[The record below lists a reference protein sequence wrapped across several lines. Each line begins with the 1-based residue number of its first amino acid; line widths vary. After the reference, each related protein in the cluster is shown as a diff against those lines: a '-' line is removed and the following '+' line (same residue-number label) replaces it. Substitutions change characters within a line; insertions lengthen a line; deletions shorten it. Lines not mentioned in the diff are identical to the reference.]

1 MQLAILS
8 RTSYEKKTAEEENT
22 VATANAVAS
31 TLLPEDLIEQLYE
44 QGVTDG
50 LPVVP
55 PTRDRVER
63 MLAGAPDRTR
73 DELLGMIGP
82 CYGEATVEKV
92 AINAVMAGCRPEYL
106 PVVLAGVEGLCD
118 ERLCAHGLNVTLF
131 SAAPWAII
139 NGPVRLQIGLNSG
152 HNALGHGFR
161 ANATIGRALR
171 LAIMNIGGARPHE
184 LTKATM
190 GQPGQYSAVIA
201 ENEEES
207 PWEPFHVERGFREDD
222 SAITLFA
229 GGSPQQIS
237 DFQSR
242 SAEQLASSIGFT
254 MGGGLWNFKN
264 FPLFGDT
271 VLVLSPEHAQTIAAD
286 GWSRKDVRQF
296 LYDTVKKSLDEL
308 KPGKDSGEGFGSA
321 LLRGA
326 ETSGFLVDG
335 YVRKFRS
342 PESILV
348 VVAGGTAGRFSVA
361 IPGWVADDLGSTPV
375 TKQIHVSE

>member
-1 MQLAILS
+1 M
-8 RTSYEKKTAEEENT
+8 
-22 VATANAVAS
+22 ATANAVAS
-31 TLLPEDLIEQLYE
+31 TLPPEDLIEQLYE

-55 PTRDRVER
+55 PTRARVER
-63 MLAGAPDRTR
+63 MLAGAPDRSR
-73 DELLGMIGP
+73 DELLGVLGP

-92 AINAVMAGCRPEYL
+92 AINAVMAGCRPEYF
-106 PVVLAGVEGLCD
+106 PVVVAGVEGLCD

-139 NGPVRLQIGLNSG
+139 NGPVRLHIGLNSG

-171 LAIMNIGGARPHE
+171 LVIMNIGGARPHE

-207 PWEPFHVERGFREDD
+207 PWEPFHVERGFHEDD

-242 SAEQLASSIGFT
+242 SAEQLLSSIGFT

-271 VLVLSPEHAQTIAAD
+271 VLVLSPEHAQAIAAD

-296 LYDTVKKSLDEL
+296 LYETVKKSLDEL
-308 KPGKDSGEGFGSA
+308 KPGKDSGEGFGA
-321 LLRGA
+321 NLLRGA
-326 ETSGFLVDG
+326 ENSGFLVDG

-375 TKQIHVSE
+375 TKQIRVSE

>member
-1 MQLAILS
+1 M
-8 RTSYEKKTAEEENT
+8 
-22 VATANAVAS
+22 ATASAAVHTIPA
-31 TLLPEDLIEQLYE
+31 EDLIEQLYE

-63 MLAGAPDRTR
+63 MLVGAPGRVR
-73 DELLGMIGP
+73 DELIGTIGP
-82 CYGEATVEKV
+82 QYGEATVEKV
-92 AINAVMAGCRPEYL
+92 AINAVMAGCKPEYL

-139 NGPVRLQIGLNSG
+139 NGPVRLQIGLNGG

-171 LAIMNIGGARPHE
+171 LVIMNIGGARPHE

-190 GQPGQYSAVIA
+190 GNPGQYTAVIA

-207 PWEPFHVERGFREDD
+207 PWEPFHTERGFSADD

-242 SAEQLASSIGFT
+242 SAEQLLWSIGRT
-254 MGGGLWNFKN
+254 MGGGLWNYKN
-264 FPLFGDT
+264 YPLFGDT
-271 VLVLSPEHAQTIAAD
+271 ILVLGPEHAQTIAAD
-286 GWSRKDVRQF
+286 GLSQKDVRQF
-296 LYDTVKKSLDEL
+296 LYDHVTLSLDDL
-308 KPGKDSGEGFGSA
+308 KPGKEGGEGFGTA
-321 LLRGA
+321 LLKMGGDK
-326 ETSGFLVDG
+326 GFVVGDR
-335 YVRKFRS
+335 VRKFRS
-342 PESILV
+342 PDSIFV

-375 TKQIHVSE
+375 TKRIQVD

>member
-1 MQLAILS
+1 M
-8 RTSYEKKTAEEENT
+8 
-22 VATANAVAS
+22 ATASAA
-31 TLLPEDLIEQLYE
+31 THTAPADDPIEQLYE

-50 LPVVP
+50 FPAVP
-55 PTRDRVER
+55 PTRERVER
-63 MLAGAPDRTR
+63 MRAGAPDRPG
-73 DELLGMIGP
+73 DELIGTIGP

-92 AINAVMAGCRPEYL
+92 AINAVMAGCKPEYF
-106 PVVLAGVEGLCD
+106 PVVLAGVEALCD

-139 NGPVRLQIGLNSG
+139 NGPVRLRVGLNCG

-171 LAIMNIGGARPHE
+171 LVIMNVGGARPHE

-190 GQPGQYSAVIA
+190 GQPGQYSAVVA

-207 PWEPFHVERGFREDD
+207 PWEPFHVERGFGEDE
-222 SAITLFA
+222 STITLFA

-242 SAEQLASSIGFT
+242 SAEQLLASIGFT
-254 MGGGLWNFKN
+254 MGGGLWNYKN
-264 FPLFGDT
+264 YPLFGDT
-271 VLVLSPEHAQTIAAD
+271 ILVLSPEHAHTIAAD

-296 LYDTVKKSLDEL
+296 LYETVKKSVDDL
-308 KPGKDSGEGFGSA
+308 KPGKGGGEGFGA
-321 LLRGA
+321 NLLRAA
-326 ETSGFLVDG
+326 EKGGFVADG
-335 YVRKFRS
+335 CVRKFRS
-342 PESILV
+342 PDSLLL

-375 TKQIHVSE
+375 TKRIQASS

>member
-1 MQLAILS
+1 MA
-8 RTSYEKKTAEEENT
+8 T
-22 VATANAVAS
+22 VRATI
-31 TLLPEDLIEQLYE
+31 PDPIEQLYE

-55 PTRDRVER
+55 PTRDRVEQ
-63 MLAGAPDRTR
+63 MLTGAPGRSR
-73 DELLGMIGP
+73 DELLGTIGP

-92 AINAVMAGCRPEYL
+92 AINAVMAGCKPEYL
-106 PVVLAGVEGLCD
+106 PVVLAGVEALCD
-118 ERLCAHGLNVTLF
+118 ERLCTHGLSVTLF

-139 NGPVRLQIGLNSG
+139 NGPVRLQVGLNCG

-190 GQPGQYSAVIA
+190 GQPGQYSAIIA

-207 PWEPFHVERGFREDD
+207 PWPPFHTERGFTEDD

-242 SAEQLASSIGFT
+242 SAEQLLWSIGRT
-254 MGGGLWNFKN
+254 MGGGLWNYKN
-264 FPLFGDT
+264 YPLFGDT
-271 VLVLSPEHAQTIAAD
+271 ILVLSPEHAQTIAAD
-286 GWSRKDVRQF
+286 GFSQKDVRQF
-296 LYDTVKKSLDEL
+296 LYDKVTLSLDDL
-308 KPGKDSGEGFGSA
+308 APGKEGGEGFGSG
-321 LLRGA
+321 LLRAFGDK
-326 ETSGFLVDG
+326 GLVVGDR
-335 YVRKFRS
+335 VRKFRS
-342 PESILV
+342 PDSLFV

-375 TKQIHVSE
+375 TKRIDID

>member
-1 MQLAILS
+1 
-8 RTSYEKKTAEEENT
+8 
-22 VATANAVAS
+22 VATVNS
-31 TLLPEDLIEQLYE
+31 TTRTPSSDDLIEQLYE

-50 LPVVP
+50 FPVVP
-55 PTRDRVER
+55 PTRERVER
-63 MLAGAPDRTR
+63 MLAGAPGRER
-73 DELLGMIGP
+73 NELIGAIGP
-82 CYGEATVEKV
+82 CYGEATVEKIAV
-92 AINAVMAGCRPEYL
+92 NAVMAGCKPEYF
-106 PVVLAGVEGLCD
+106 PIILAGVEALCD
-118 ERLCAHGLNVTLF
+118 ERLCAHGMNVTLF

-139 NGPVRLQIGLNSG
+139 NGPVRLQVGLNCG

-171 LAIMNIGGARPHE
+171 LVIMNIGGARPHE

-190 GQPGQYSAVIA
+190 GQPGQYSAIIA

-207 PWEPFHVERGFREDD
+207 PWEPFHIERGFREND

-242 SAEQLASSIGFT
+242 SAEQLLSSIGLT

-264 FPLFGDT
+264 YPLFGDT
-271 VLVLSPEHAQTIAAD
+271 ILVLSPEHAQTIAAE

-296 LYDTVKKSLDEL
+296 LYETVKKPLDEL
-308 KPGKDSGEGFGSA
+308 KPGKDSGEGFGA
-321 LLRGA
+321 NLLRA
-326 ETSGFLVDG
+326 FESSGVVVDG
-335 YVRKFRS
+335 QVRKFRS
-342 PESILV
+342 PDSILV

-375 TKQIHVSE
+375 TKRIALE

>member
-1 MQLAILS
+1 L
-8 RTSYEKKTAEEENT
+8 
-22 VATANAVAS
+22 ATASS
-31 TLLPEDLIEQLYE
+31 TTQSQVSEDLIEQLYE

-50 LPVVP
+50 FPAVP

-63 MLAGAPDRTR
+63 MLAAAPERSR
-73 DELLGMIGP
+73 DESLGVLGP

-92 AINAVMAGCRPEYL
+92 AINAVMAGCKPEYF
-106 PVVLAGVEGLCD
+106 PVVLAGVEALCD
-118 ERLCAHGLNVTLF
+118 ERLCAHGMNVTLF

-139 NGPVRLQIGLNSG
+139 NGPIRLQIGLNCG

-207 PWEPFHVERGFREDD
+207 PWEPFHVERGCTEDE

-242 SAEQLASSIGFT
+242 EAEQLLSSIGST

-264 FPLFGDT
+264 YPLFADT
-271 VLVLSPEHAQTIAAD
+271 ILVLSPEHAHTIAGS
-286 GWSRKDVRQF
+286 GWSRKDVCQF
-296 LYDTVKKSLDEL
+296 LYDNVKKSVEEL
-308 KPGKDSGEGFGSA
+308 KPGKDSGEGFGA
-321 LLRGA
+321 NLLRAA
-326 ETSGFLVDG
+326 ENSGIVIDG

-342 PESILV
+342 PQSILL

-375 TKQIHVSE
+375 MKRIDLS

>member
-1 MQLAILS
+1 MATVSSVTHTQPLA
-8 RTSYEKKTAEEENT
+8 
-22 VATANAVAS
+22 
-31 TLLPEDLIEQLYE
+31 DLIEQLYE

-50 LPVVP
+50 FPVVP
-55 PTRDRVER
+55 PTRDRVDH
-63 MLAGAPDRTR
+63 MLEGAPERSR
-73 DELLGMIGP
+73 DELLGVLGP

-92 AINAVMAGCRPEYL
+92 AINAVMAGCKPEYF
-106 PVVLAGVEGLCD
+106 PVVLAGVEALCD

-139 NGPVRLQIGLNSG
+139 NGPVRLQIGLNCG

-161 ANATIGRALR
+161 ANATIGRTLR

-207 PWEPFHVERGFREDD
+207 PWEPFHTERGCAEDE

-242 SAEQLASSIGFT
+242 SAEQLLSSIGLT

-264 FPLFGDT
+264 YPLFGDT
-271 VLVLSPEHAQTIAAD
+271 ILVMSPEHAHTVASD
-286 GWSRKDVRQF
+286 GWSRKDVCQF
-296 LYDTVKKSLDEL
+296 LYDTVKKSVDEL
-308 KPGKDSGEGFGSA
+308 KPGKDSGEGFGA
-321 LLRGA
+321 NLLRTF
-326 ETSGFLVDG
+326 ENSGIVVDG

-342 PESILV
+342 PQSILL
-348 VVAGGTAGRFSVA
+348 VVAGGTAGRFSVT

-375 TKQIHVSE
+375 TKRITMS

>member
-1 MQLAILS
+1 MATVNS
-8 RTSYEKKTAEEENT
+8 TTRTPS
-22 VATANAVAS
+22 S
-31 TLLPEDLIEQLYE
+31 DDLIEQLYE

-50 LPVVP
+50 FPVVP
-55 PTRDRVER
+55 PTRERVER
-63 MLAGAPDRTR
+63 MLAGAPGRER
-73 DELLGMIGP
+73 NELIGAIGP
-82 CYGEATVEKV
+82 CYGEATVEKIAV
-92 AINAVMAGCRPEYL
+92 NAVMAGCKPEYF
-106 PVVLAGVEGLCD
+106 PIILAGVEALCD
-118 ERLCAHGLNVTLF
+118 ERLCAHGMNVTLF

-139 NGPVRLQIGLNSG
+139 NGPVRLQVGLNCG

-171 LAIMNIGGARPHE
+171 LVIMNIGGARPHE

-190 GQPGQYSAVIA
+190 GQPGQYSAIIA

-207 PWEPFHVERGFREDD
+207 PWEPFHIERGFREND

-242 SAEQLASSIGFT
+242 SAEQLLSSIGLT

-264 FPLFGDT
+264 YPLFGDT
-271 VLVLSPEHAQTIAAD
+271 ILVLSPEHAQTIAAE

-296 LYDTVKKSLDEL
+296 LYETVKKPLDEL
-308 KPGKDSGEGFGSA
+308 KPGKDSGEGFGA
-321 LLRGA
+321 NLLRA
-326 ETSGFLVDG
+326 FESSGVVVDG
-335 YVRKFRS
+335 QVRKFRS
-342 PESILV
+342 PDSILV

-375 TKQIHVSE
+375 TKRIALE

>member
-1 MQLAILS
+1 MTTAS
-8 RTSYEKKTAEEENT
+8 AAARTI
-22 VATANAVAS
+22 VDDD
-31 TLLPEDLIEQLYE
+31 PIEQLYE

-50 LPVVP
+50 FPVVP
-55 PTRDRVER
+55 PTRARVER
-63 MLAGAPDRTR
+63 MLTGASDRAR
-73 DELLGMIGP
+73 EELIGVLGP

-92 AINAVMAGCRPEYL
+92 AINAVMAGCKPEYL
-106 PVVLAGVEGLCD
+106 PVVLAGVEALCD

-139 NGPVRLQIGLNSG
+139 NGPIRSQIGLNCG

-171 LAIMNIGGARPHE
+171 LTIMNIGGARPHE

-207 PWEPFHVERGFREDD
+207 PWAPFHVEHGFSEDD
-222 SAITLFA
+222 SAVTLFA

-242 SAEQLASSIGFT
+242 NAEQLVSSLGFT
-254 MGGGLWNFKN
+254 MGGGLWNHKN
-264 FPLFGDT
+264 YPLFGDT
-271 VLVLSPEHAQTIAAD
+271 ILVLSPEHAHTVAAD

-296 LYDTVKKSLDEL
+296 LYDTVKKPVDDL
-308 KPGKDSGEGFGSA
+308 KPGKDGGEGFGA
-321 LLRGA
+321 NILRAFEKG
-326 ETSGFLVDG
+326 GYLVDG
-335 YVRKFRS
+335 QVRKFRS

-375 TKQIHVSE
+375 TKRINISD

>member
-1 MQLAILS
+1 MATVSSAIHPAL
-8 RTSYEKKTAEEENT
+8 END
-22 VATANAVAS
+22 
-31 TLLPEDLIEQLYE
+31 PIEQLYE

-55 PTRDRVER
+55 PTRARVEY
-63 MLAGAPDRTR
+63 MLAGASDRAR
-73 DELLGMIGP
+73 NELLGTLGP

-92 AINAVMAGCRPEYL
+92 AINAVMAGCKPDYF
-106 PVVLAGVEGLCD
+106 PVVLAGVEALCD
-118 ERLCAHGLNVTLF
+118 ERLCAHGMNVTLF

-139 NGPVRLQIGLNSG
+139 NGPVRLQIGLNGG

-190 GQPGQYSAVIA
+190 GHPGQYSAIIA
-201 ENEEES
+201 ESEEES
-207 PWEPFHVERGFREDD
+207 PWEPFHVERGFREEE

-242 SAEQLASSIGFT
+242 SAEQLLSSIGFT

-264 FPLFGDT
+264 YPLFGDT
-271 VLVLSPEHAQTIAAD
+271 ILVLSPEHAQTIAAD
-286 GWSRKDVRQF
+286 GLSRKDVRQF
-296 LYDTVKKSLDEL
+296 LYDTVKKSVDEL
-308 KPGKDSGEGFGSA
+308 KPGKDSGEGFGA
-321 LLRGA
+321 NLLRA
-326 ETSGFLVDG
+326 FENSGVMSDG

-342 PESILV
+342 PDSILV

-375 TKQIHVSE
+375 TKRINISA

>member
-1 MQLAILS
+1 M
-8 RTSYEKKTAEEENT
+8 
-22 VATANAVAS
+22 ATASVAAR
-31 TLLPEDLIEQLYE
+31 TIPTDDPIEQLYE

-50 LPVVP
+50 FPVVP

-63 MLAGAPDRTR
+63 MLANIPGRVR
-73 DELLGMIGP
+73 DELIGLLGP
-82 CYGEATVEKV
+82 CYGEATVERV
-92 AINAVMAGCRPEYL
+92 VINAVMAGCKPEYL
-106 PVVLAGVEGLCD
+106 PVVLAGVEALCD
-118 ERLCAHGLNVTLF
+118 EKLCAHGMNVTLF

-139 NGPVRLQIGLNSG
+139 NGPVRLQIGLNCD

-171 LAIMNIGGARPHE
+171 LVIMNIGGARPHE

-207 PWEPFHVERGFREDD
+207 PWEPFHVERGFSESE

-242 SAEQLASSIGFT
+242 SAEQLVSSIGFT
-254 MGGGLWNFKN
+254 MGGGLWNYKN
-264 FPLFGDT
+264 YPLFGDT
-271 VLVLSPEHAQTIAAD
+271 ILVLGPEHARTIAAD

-296 LYDTVKKSLDEL
+296 LYENVKKSVDDL
-308 KPGKDSGEGFGSA
+308 KPGKGGGEGFGA
-321 LLRGA
+321 NLLRA
-326 ETSGFLVDG
+326 FEKSGLLIDG

-342 PESILV
+342 PESILI

-361 IPGWVADDLGSTPV
+361 IPGWVADDLGSMPM
-375 TKQIHVSE
+375 TKRIH